1 MVNPFYYPYH
11 GGTEKH
17 LRQIGKR
24 LAQKGH
30 RITVL
35 CARMKGTEIAE
46 VFEGV
51 RIIRTPA
58 RILYKLPPPLPPPYP
73 VMGQFFTD
81 FNKLLEKEKPQIV
94 HIHNRFIFGPSVAK
108 IAKMHGAKV
117 VLTIHNAR
125 PNGIDFFTDMF
136 GQFYDNFFG
145 QRLMRNCD
153 GIIGVSKWALETT
166 IPKEYKGKTAVNYNG
181 CDPNLYD
188 PKKACSTHW
197 EKFFGEK
204 GFKGKMILTNVR
216 LIKQKGLEYL
226 IEGMSK
232 VKGGYLVIL
241 GRGPMED
248 SLQALVKKYK
258 APVYFLTEIISEER
272 LIELYRT
279 AYCFVLSSLYEPCA
293 VALMEAQAM
302 GLPIIATDAGGNPE
316 IVEHG
321 ETGIIVPQKSSKAFA
336 EKINYLIKNEKIAKK
351 FSKNARERAC
361 KKFTW
366 DIATKKTEEFYKKVL
381 EK

>member
-17 LRQIGKR
+17 LRQVSKR

-30 RITVL
+30 KVTVL
-35 CARMKGTEIAE
+35 CAQMKGTRPEEI
-46 VFEGV
+46 FEGV
-51 RIIRTPA
+51 WIIRTPA
-58 RILYKLPPPLPPPYP
+58 TVLYKLPPPLPPPYP
-73 VMGQFFTD
+73 LMGQFFSD

-94 HIHNRFIFGPSVAK
+94 HIHNRFILGPSVAK
-108 IAKMHGAKV
+108 IAKIHGAKV
-117 VLTIHNAR
+117 FLTIHNAR
-125 PNGIDFFTDMF
+125 PNNIDFWTDKF

-166 IPKEYKGKTAVNYNG
+166 IPKDYKGKTAVIHNG
-181 CDPNLYD
+181 CDPKLYD
-188 PKKACSTHW
+188 PKKYSEKYW
-197 EKFFGEK
+197 EEFFEKK
-204 GFKGKMILTNVR
+204 GFKGKMFLTNVR

-226 IEGMSK
+226 IEGMSR

-241 GRGPMED
+241 GRGPMEN
-248 SLQALVKKYK
+248 SLRALVKKYN
-258 APVYFLTEIISEER
+258 APVYFLTEIIPEEK
-272 LIELYRT
+272 LIELYKS

-302 GLPIIATDAGGNPE
+302 GLPIIATNAGGNPE

-321 ETGIIVPQKSSKAFA
+321 KTGLIIPQKSAKAFT

-351 FSKNARERAC
+351 FSKNARERSI
-361 KKFTW
+361 KEFTW
-366 DIATKKTEEFYKKVL
+366 DIATKKTEEFYRKVL
-381 EK
+381 KT